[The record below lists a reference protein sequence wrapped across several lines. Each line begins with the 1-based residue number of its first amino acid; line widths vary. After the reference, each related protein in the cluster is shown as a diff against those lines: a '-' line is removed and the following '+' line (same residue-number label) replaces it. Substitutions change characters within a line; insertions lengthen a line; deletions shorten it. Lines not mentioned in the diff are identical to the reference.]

1 MDDLSDKEQLERIR
15 EWWRENGWYVFGG
28 IGLGIMLLVGW
39 NQYGAW
45 QERRLA
51 DSAALYQGLY
61 DAALQDNVG
70 NAESLLNRLRDE
82 YARSAYTD
90 QGGLMLARMYFR
102 LGDPQ
107 RAATELRQVMES
119 TRDREMAL
127 IARLRLARVLAYL
140 EEYNEALTL
149 ARVSEPGNMAAR
161 FSELRGDLH
170 TALGEYDAARGAYMQ
185 ALVEPGAELLD
196 RTLLQL
202 KLNDLPAPLESNS

>member
-1 MDDLSDKEQLERIR
+1 MDELSDKEQLEQIR
-15 EWWRENGWYVFGG
+15 AWWRENGWYVFGG
-28 IGLGIMLLVGW
+28 IGLGILLLVGW

-61 DAALQDNVG
+61 DAALQDNIG
-70 NAESLLNRLRDE
+70 DAESLLTQLRDD
-82 YARSAYTD
+82 YARSAYAD
-90 QGGLMLARMYFR
+90 QGGLLMARMYFR
-102 LGDPQ
+102 LGDPR
-107 RAATELRQVMES
+107 RAAGELRHVMDS
-119 TRDREMAL
+119 TRDREMSL
-127 IARLRLARVLAYL
+127 IARLRLARVLVYL

-149 ARVSEPGNMAAR
+149 ARVGEPGHMAAR
-161 FSELRGDLH
+161 FSELRGDIH

-202 KLNDLPAPLESNS
+202 KLNDLPAAVESNS

>member
-1 MDDLSDKEQLERIR
+1 MDELSDKEQLEQIR
-15 EWWRENGWYVFGG
+15 EWWRENGWYVIGG

-70 NAESLLNRLRDE
+70 DAETMLAQLRDD

-90 QGGLMLARMYFR
+90 QGGLLLARMHFR

-107 RAATELRQVMES
+107 RAAEELRRVMDS
-119 TRDREMAL
+119 TRDREIAL
-127 IARLRLARVLAYL
+127 ITRLRLARVLVYL
-140 EEYNEALTL
+140 EDFSEALTL
-149 ARVSEPGNMAAR
+149 ARVDEPGHMAAH
-161 FSELRGDLH
+161 FSELRGDIH
-170 TALGEYDAARGAYMQ
+170 AALGEYEAARGAFMQ

-202 KLNDLPAPLESNS
+202 KLNDLPAPAESNS